1 MARPNKPI
9 EEQVKPITASVL
21 PDIYDA
27 VDRLSQAR
35 RWTRA
40 KAAGYLIEL
49 GLQKIA
55 EPEPIEVSASVPQ
68 AVSAL

>member
-21 PDIYDA
+21 PEIYDA
-27 VDRLSQAR
+27 IDQLSRAR

-49 GLQKIA
+49 GLQKLD
-55 EPEPIEVSASVPQ
+55 EPKGVEVNASPSQ
-68 AVSAL
+68 AISAL